1 MAERGGAPFSRR
13 ARDVTGSILT
23 TLLVF
28 GATPA
33 VLLTVVGDPLG
44 GGMGHQWSQ
53 GARLLVAALALVAWI
68 AWAVCCTQLA
78 RAVVE
83 QVRRGHVGTLTGAVL
98 TDRVAARIAAGVLSV
113 VAFGAPLTWS
123 GGAGASGP
131 QRSVTVERDAP
142 TASPALPSVSSA
154 AIGTPATSPGSYVVR
169 PGDSL
174 WSIAAALLGDGDD
187 WPAIAALN
195 LGRTMGDGLQF
206 VDPNTIHAG
215 WTLQIPDQGAPVA
228 PETDLRA
235 VRLAPRPASGASAET
250 DLERR
255 RVPATSPADASR
267 SGGPPALPFRDEAL
281 VLTHAGALEG
291 AGPVRVNLPEL
302 AALGVGAL
310 ACAALTRRA
319 RRTRLLRQVT
329 TEEPDPEFSLSPRA
343 IDAGILLAR
352 GAGLP
357 ALRAFEAAN
366 YGLAAALAGRSDSTV
381 TIRAV
386 CVGAAGV
393 DFWVA
398 EAKQPAPDGL
408 TLSPDGRVWHAA
420 HGTFSSV
427 QAGRPQLPVVL
438 PVGEDDRGT
447 WLVPLG
453 PGCTL
458 SLLGE
463 SAPALW
469 RAARPVQEAWSWADR
484 VLVTD
489 DALVASGEVLLRGE
503 GDEPGADAP
512 EVLYFG
518 DPAELT
524 DAVAQRVSIVTLTY
538 APSSDVTVLVDRRGA
553 TIHPLGRT
561 VRPHL
566 MGHTTAR
573 AVRELVEPPVPPLE
587 TGPGVRPSAASTF
600 AGGGHPPAAA
610 DRRATAFADD
620 HAPGLP
626 RPSVAG
632 TYSASHPVPDAGAVE
647 VKLLTPTPRLEGLGT
662 ALPPNR
668 ARRAVELVAY
678 LALHTGEEVTSDR
691 LRTRVL
697 GSSDADAASKT
708 LFNIATAARRA
719 MGSDATGAPLFP
731 PGTRTGHYRVAEGV
745 TTDVHRAASLALA
758 GSSTEDPDTAM
769 GLLRTALDLVEGE
782 PMANVLSGYTWWDAE
797 GHGARVAAVLVNA
810 AGDLAALAIGAELF
824 ELAHWGLAKAR
835 LVDPYSEA
843 ISRAAMQVAAAA
855 GDADRLRREW
865 GECRRR
871 MDELDPGS
879 APSARTERLYGELS
893 QLVLVGARTADL

>member
-1 MAERGGAPFSRR
+1 VAERGRATFWRR
-13 ARDVTGSILT
+13 ALDVTGSILT

-53 GARLLVAALALVAWI
+53 GARLLLAALALVAWV

-83 QVRRGHVGTLTGAVL
+83 QVRHGHVGTPTGGVL
-98 TDRVAARIAAGVLSV
+98 TDRVAARIAAGVLSL
-113 VAFGAPLTWS
+113 VALGTPLTLS
-123 GGAGASGP
+123 SGAGASGP
-131 QRSVTVERDAP
+131 HRTVTVERDAGA
-142 TASPALPSVSSA
+142 ASPALPSAPPA
-154 AIGTPATSPGSYVVR
+154 AIGTPVTSPDSYVVR

-174 WSIAAALLGDGDD
+174 WSIAAARLGDGDD
-187 WPAIAALN
+187 WPAIAAVN
-195 LGRTMGDGLQF
+195 LGRTMGDGLRF
-206 VDPNTIHAG
+206 VDPNAIHAG
-215 WTLQIPDQGAPVA
+215 WTLLMPDQDPPAPPAPPVA
-228 PETDLRA
+228 PDTDGRA
-235 VRLAPRPASGASAET
+235 VRLAPRPAPGASAEMNFET
-250 DLERR
+250 RWLP
-255 RVPATSPADASR
+255 VTSSADASGSADR
-267 SGGPPALPFRDEAL
+267 PSPPFEDAAL
-281 VLTHAGALEG
+281 VLTHTGSLEG
-291 AGPVRVNLPEL
+291 ARPGGVNLPEL

-329 TEEPDPEFSLSPRA
+329 TEEPAPEFSLSPRA
-343 IDAGILLAR
+343 IDASILLAR

-366 YGLAAALAGRSDSTV
+366 YGLAAALAGRSGNTV

-393 DFWVA
+393 EFWVA
-398 EAKQPAPDGL
+398 EAGQPPPDGL
-408 TLSPDGRVWHAA
+408 TLSPDGRIWHAA

-427 QAGRPQLPVVL
+427 RADRPLLPVVL

-453 PGCTL
+453 PGSTL

-469 RAARPVQEAWSWADR
+469 RAARPVQEAWSWADM
-484 VLVTD
+484 VLVTE
-489 DALVASGEVLLRGE
+489 DALIASGEVLLRGDD
-503 GDEPGADAP
+503 DEPGADTP
-512 EVLYFG
+512 QVLYFG

-524 DAVAQRVSIVTLTY
+524 DAVARRVSIVTPTY
-538 APSSDVTVLVDRRGA
+538 APSSDVTVLVDRGGA
-553 TIHPLGRT
+553 SIHPLGRT

-566 MGHTTAR
+566 LGQTTAR
-573 AVRELVEPPVPPLE
+573 VVGELVEAPAPPLE
-587 TGPGVRPSAASTF
+587 TGPGIR
-600 AGGGHPPAAA
+600 PAATSTGESARA
-610 DRRATAFADD
+610 D
-620 HAPGLP
+620 APGLR
-626 RPSVAG
+626 RPAGAG
-632 TYSASHPVPDAGAVE
+632 TYSASHPVPDAGPVE
-647 VKLLTPTPRLEGLGT
+647 VRLLTPTPRLEGLGT
-662 ALPPNR
+662 ALPTNR

-678 LALHTGEEVTSDR
+678 LALHAGEEVTSDR

-719 MGSDATGAPLFP
+719 MGSDAAGTPLFP
-731 PGTRTGHYRVAEGV
+731 PGTRTGHYRVAAGV

-758 GSSTEDPDTAM
+758 GGSTEDPDTAM

-797 GHGARVAAVLVNA
+797 GHGARIAAVLVNA
-810 AGDLAALAIGAELF
+810 AGDLAALAVGAELF
-824 ELAHWGLAKAR
+824 ELAQWGLAKAR

-843 ISRAAMQVAAAA
+843 ITRAAMQVAAAA

-893 QLVLVGARTADL
+893 RLVLVGARTADR

>member
-1 MAERGGAPFSRR
+1 LSRR
-13 ARDVTGSILT
+13 ALDVTGSVFT

-33 VLLTVVGDPLG
+33 VLLSVVGDPLA
-44 GGMGHQWSQ
+44 GGMGHQWSP
-53 GARLLVAALALVAWI
+53 GARLGLAVLVLVAWV

-83 QVRRGHVGTLTGAVL
+83 QVRRGHAGTPAGAVL
-98 TDRVAARIAAGVLSV
+98 TDRVAARMAAGVLALA
-113 VAFGAPLTWS
+113 AFGAPLTL
-123 GGAGASGP
+123 GAGAGASGSP
-131 QRSVTVERDAP
+131 RAVTVGRDAP
-142 TASPALPSVSSA
+142 TAAPAPRSA
-154 AIGTPATSPGSYVVR
+154 PAAVLAAPATSPESYVVR

-215 WTLQIPDQGAPVA
+215 WTLLMPDQGPPVA
-228 PETDLRA
+228 PVTPDTPFGTGRA
-235 VRLAPRPASGASAET
+235 APRPASPLPAATE
-250 DLERR
+250 LESRWLP
-255 RVPATSPADASR
+255 VASPAGISHSDDPSA
-267 SGGPPALPFRDEAL
+267 PPFGEEAL
-281 VLTHAGALEG
+281 VQAQTGSLEAAGRGRLE
-291 AGPVRVNLPEL
+291 LPGL

-329 TEEPDPEFSLSPRA
+329 AEETDREFSLSPRA
-343 IDAGILLAR
+343 IDASILLAR
-352 GAGLP
+352 RAGLP
-357 ALRAFEAAN
+357 VLDAFEAAN
-366 YGLAAALAGRSDSTV
+366 YGLAAALTGDSGATV
-381 TIRAV
+381 GVRAV
-386 CVGAAGV
+386 CVGASGV
-393 DFWVA
+393 DFWLA
-398 EAKQPAPDGL
+398 EAGQPAPDGL

-420 HGTFSSV
+420 PGTFSPGR
-427 QAGRPQLPVVL
+427 AGRPLLPVVL

-453 PGCTL
+453 PGSIL

-469 RAARPVQEAWSWADR
+469 RAARPVQEAWSWADM
-484 VLVTD
+484 VLVTE
-489 DALVASGEVLLRGE
+489 DALVASGEVQLRGE
-503 GDEPGADAP
+503 GDEPGGDTP
-512 EVLYFG
+512 QVLYFG

-524 DAVAQRVSIVTLTY
+524 DAVARQLSIVTLTC

-553 TIHPLGRT
+553 SIHPLGKT

-566 MGHTTAR
+566 MDETTAQ
-573 AVRELVEPPVPPLE
+573 AVGELVEPVHPPE
-587 TGPGVRPSAASTF
+587 AGPGVRPFGASPAPGAA
-600 AGGGHPPAAA
+600 GP
-610 DRRATAFADD
+610 RATAPTGD
-620 HAPGLP
+620 HTPGARAGAAAPGLP
-626 RPSVAG
+626 RPSMAAS
-632 TYSASHPVPDAGAVE
+632 YSPAHPVPDAGTVE
-647 VKLLTPTPRLEGLGT
+647 VRLLTPKPRLEGLAA
-662 ALPPNR
+662 ALVPNR

-678 LALHTGEEVTSDR
+678 LALHTGEEVTSER

-708 LFNIATAARRA
+708 LFNIAAAARRA
-719 MGSDATGAPLFP
+719 MGLDATGAPLLP
-731 PGTRTGHYRVAEGV
+731 PGTRNGHYRVAEGV
-745 TTDVHRAASLALA
+745 TTDVHRAAALALA
-758 GSSTEDPDTAM
+758 GSSTADPDTAM

-782 PMANVLSGYTWWDAE
+782 PMANALSGYTWWEPE
-797 GHGARVAAVLVNA
+797 GHGARIATVLVNA
-810 AGDLAALAIGAELF
+810 ARDLAALAIEAELF
-824 ELAHWGLAKAR
+824 ELAQWGLAQAR

-855 GDADRLRREW
+855 GDVDRLRREW

-893 QLVLVGARTADL
+893 QLVLVGGRAADL

>member
-1 MAERGGAPFSRR
+1 
-13 ARDVTGSILT
+13 VTGSILT

-33 VLLTVVGDPLG
+33 VLLSVVGDPLG
-44 GGMGHQWSQ
+44 GGMGHQWSHVV
-53 GARLLVAALALVAWI
+53 RLLLAALALVAWV
-68 AWAVCCTQLA
+68 AWAVCCAQLA

-83 QVRRGHVGTLTGAVL
+83 QVRRGHAGTPSGAVL
-98 TDRVAARIAAGVLSV
+98 TDRVAARIAAGVLSL
-113 VAFGAPLTWS
+113 VAFGAPLTLS
-123 GGAGASGP
+123 SGAGASGP
-131 QRSVTVERDAP
+131 PRTVTVGRDAP
-142 TASPALPSVSSA
+142 TSSPALASAPSA
-154 AIGTPATSPGSYVVR
+154 ATGTPATSPDSYVVR

-195 LGRTMGDGLQF
+195 LGRTMGDGLHF

-215 WTLQIPDQGAPVA
+215 WTLLMPDQGPPVAPVA
-228 PETDLRA
+228 PDTDLRF
-235 VRLAPRPASGASAET
+235 VRLAPRPASGAPAET
-250 DLERR
+250 DLGKRR
-255 RVPATSPADASR
+255 LPVASPAGATR
-267 SGGPPALPFRDEAL
+267 SDDPPALPFGDEAL
-281 VLTHAGALEG
+281 VLAHTGSLEG
-291 AGPVRVNLPEL
+291 AGPGRLDLPEL

-319 RRTRLLRQVT
+319 RRIRLIRQVT
-329 TEEPDPEFSLSPRA
+329 TEEPDTGFPLSPRA
-343 IDAGILLAR
+343 IDASILLAR

-381 TIRAV
+381 TVRAV

-398 EAKQPAPDGL
+398 EAGQPAPDGL

-427 QAGRPQLPVVL
+427 LAGRPLLPVVL

-469 RAARPVQEAWSWADR
+469 RAARPVQEAWSWADT
-484 VLVTD
+484 VLVTEN
-489 DALVASGEVLLRGE
+489 ALVATGEVLLRGD
-503 GDEPGADAP
+503 GDEPGADTP
-512 EVLYFG
+512 QVLYFG
-518 DPAELT
+518 DPAEL
-524 DAVAQRVSIVTLTY
+524 AEPVARCVSIVTLTY
-538 APSSDVTVLVDRRGA
+538 APASDVTVLVDRHGA
-553 TIHPLGRT
+553 SIHPLGRT

-566 MGHTTAR
+566 MADSTAR
-573 AVRELVEPPVPPLE
+573 VIDELIEPVPPLE
-587 TGPGVRPSAASTF
+587 TGPAVSPSGASFT
-600 AGGGHPPAAA
+600 AGRGGGPTAA
-610 DRRATAFADD
+610 DHRTAAPTDV
-620 HAPGLP
+620 HAPEG
-626 RPSVAG
+626 SAM

-647 VKLLTPTPRLEGLGT
+647 VRLLTPTPRLEGLGT

-678 LALHTGEEVTSDR
+678 LALHAGEEVTSDR

-719 MGSDATGAPLFP
+719 MGSDATGTPLFP

-758 GSSTEDPDTAM
+758 ASSTEDPDTAM

-797 GHGARVAAVLVNA
+797 GHGARIAAVLVNA
-810 AGDLAALAIGAELF
+810 AGDLAALAIDAELF
-824 ELAHWGLAKAR
+824 ELAQWGLAQAR

-893 QLVLVGARTADL
+893 QLVLVGARPADR